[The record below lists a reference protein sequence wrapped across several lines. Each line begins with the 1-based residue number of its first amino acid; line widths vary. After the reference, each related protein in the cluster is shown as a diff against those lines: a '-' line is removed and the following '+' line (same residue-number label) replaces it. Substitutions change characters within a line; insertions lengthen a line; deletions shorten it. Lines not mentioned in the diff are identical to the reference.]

1 MVPARNHQDD
11 ESFGLNDAQATILRA
26 ETLRHGAEI
35 RHAKSFKGEEK
46 ISLFWR
52 LFGGTLLSIG
62 ALICITIYQ
71 QFNTALGEMRTN
83 INRLTES
90 RADLVSLND
99 FNTRTASLWT
109 NLKDVQSATGTLSAL
124 KEHSS
129 LLDQQIKSLQDQLNS
144 RLQTVSASI
153 RDLDGPL
160 ASAAALKERSALLE
174 QQVKAGDDERKD
186 MCKELQ
192 QLRERLAVL
201 EGRQAATATPART
214 AKDAVK

>member
-1 MVPARNHQDD
+1 MVPARNRQDD

-26 ETLRHGAEI
+26 ETLRHGADN
-35 RHAKSFKGEEK
+35 RHLKSFKGEEK

-52 LFGGTLLSIG
+52 LFGGTLLSIA
-62 ALICITIYQ
+62 ALVCITIYQ
-71 QFNTALGEMRTN
+71 QFNSAIGEMRNN

-99 FNTRTASLWT
+99 FNTRVASLWT
-109 NLKDVQSATGTLSAL
+109 NLKDLQSAAGTLSAL

-129 LLDQQIKSLQDQLNS
+129 LLDQQVKGLQDQLNS

-153 RDLDGPL
+153 KDLDAPM
-160 ASAAALKERSALLE
+160 AAAAALKERSALLE
-174 QQVKAGDDERKD
+174 QQVKAGDEERKEL
-186 MCKELQ
+186 CKELQ
-192 QLRERLAVL
+192 LLRERLAVL

-214 AKDAVK
+214 VKDLVK